1 MCWGTKRIDRDMMRF
16 ASSAHTADTADT
28 APKGDRII
36 YPVNTRLVSASE
48 RILLAL
54 WVGSLW
60 VAGFVVAPLLFA
72 ELDDRALAGSVA
84 GSLFT
89 LTSYIGLVSGSL
101 LLVFNGVSF
110 RRINWRA
117 AVIVGMLLL
126 VVVGQYVIT
135 PMVAD
140 LRVQGLTDTPRF
152 GQLHG
157 LASVLFILTSVLGL
171 VLVAAGQQG
180 RD

>member
-1 MCWGTKRIDRDMMRF
+1 MKATLL
-16 ASSAHTADTADT
+16 
-28 APKGDRII
+28 P
-36 YPVNTRLVSASE
+36 ASE
-48 RILLAL
+48 RILLTL

-89 LTSYIGLVSGSL
+89 LTSYIGLVCGSL
-101 LLVFNGVSF
+101 LLVFNGVNFKCS
-110 RRINWRA
+110 NWRA
-117 AVIVGMLLL
+117 VVIVSMLLL
-126 VVVGQYVIT
+126 VVVGQFVIT
-135 PMVAD
+135 PLVAD

-157 LASVLFILTSVLGL
+157 LASVLFIITSVLGL
-171 VLVAAGQQG
+171 LLVAAGQQG

>member
-1 MCWGTKRIDRDMMRF
+1 MTDLPGRLIAAKNL
-16 ASSAHTADTADT
+16 
-28 APKGDRII
+28 PL
-36 YPVNTRLVSASE
+36 TRKLLPAAE
-48 RILLAL
+48 RILLTL

-72 ELDDRALAGSVA
+72 ELDSRAQAGSVA

-89 LTSYIGLVSGSL
+89 LTSYIGLVCGSL
-101 LLVFNGVSF
+101 LLLVNGTVF
-110 RRINWRA
+110 RCINWRLV
-117 AVIVGMLLL
+117 VIVCMLLL
-126 VVVGQYVIT
+126 VAVGQFVIT

-157 LASVLFILTSVLGL
+157 LASVLFIITSVLGL

-180 RD
+180 RDQ

>member
-1 MCWGTKRIDRDMMRF
+1 MK
-16 ASSAHTADTADT
+16 ASLLPAT
-28 APKGDRII
+28 
-36 YPVNTRLVSASE
+36 E
-48 RILLAL
+48 RILLTL

-72 ELDDRALAGSVA
+72 ELDDRAMAGSVA

-89 LTSYIGLVSGSL
+89 LTSYIGLVCGSL
-101 LLVFNGVSF
+101 LLLVNGTVF
-110 RRINWRA
+110 RCINWRA
-117 AVIVGMLLL
+117 VVIVCMLLL
-126 VVVGQYVIT
+126 VTVGQFVIT

-140 LRVQGLTDTPRF
+140 LRVQGLTDTSRF

-157 LASVLFILTSVLGL
+157 LASVLFIMTSVLGL

-180 RD
+180 RDQ